1 MLDAITDYLTPEHT
15 EQVLLVLRILF
26 FATTLAFLLALCFR
40 RIRGPRRRDFR
51 VRTVLLIIVAGFLA
65 VFAYQATWQLTGFV
79 NSDFMMFMER
89 YNPRPDN
96 AASKLARGRIFD
108 CQGRE
113 LAVSAPDVRG
123 FRRYP
128 FGPATAHI
136 VGYRHP
142 LFGMTGMER
151 AADAVVCGYLLDPR
165 SKEDL
170 ARIGQTILQERRL
183 VGSNLMLTL
192 DAELQATALEL
203 FTSNQWRGAAVALD
217 PRDGAIRLLATAPSF
232 EPNGFDP
239 RVVNRLPGNP
249 QLNRAIQGAYP
260 PGSTF
265 KLAIAALAIES
276 GKAGEYTCP
285 GEGWVPPG
293 TRRPIRDHE
302 RLSNPSWPGFGR
314 IGIRTALAKSSNTY
328 FAQAGVAS
336 GPAAF
341 NALAEALCINRSLPL
356 YESPNGNRVAAN
368 KGSVP
373 VLGSGRGALRELSQ
387 LSIGQGSLV
396 VTPLHIAM
404 LGAAVANDGTL
415 YRPHLVE
422 TDLPEILS
430 TPFRPATARKVRELM
445 REVVLTGTGRRA
457 DIPGLEVAGKTG
469 TAQNPHGK
477 DHGWFVCMAPVS
489 APELVVAVVVE
500 NQGFGSQTALPIAR
514 ALLEKARDLGYATP
528 TQSGGTP

>member
-1 MLDAITDYLTPEHT
+1 MLDAITEYLTPEHT

-26 FATTLAFLLALCFR
+26 FAATLAFLVSLCFR

-51 VRTVLLIIVAGFLA
+51 VRIVLLLIVAGFLA
-65 VFAYQATWQLTGFV
+65 VFAYQSTWQLTGFI
-79 NSDFMMFMER
+79 NPEFMLFMER

-128 FGPATAHI
+128 YGAATAHI

-142 LFGMTGMER
+142 LFGRTGMER
-151 AADAVVCGYLLDPR
+151 AADAVVCGYLIDPH

-170 ARIGQTILQERRL
+170 ARLGQTILQDRRL
-183 VGSNLMLTL
+183 VGSNIMLTL
-192 DAELQATALEL
+192 DAELQAYALEL
-203 FTSNQWRGAAVALD
+203 FATNGWRGAAVGLD
-217 PRDGAIRLLATAPSF
+217 PRDGSIRLLATAPSF

-239 RVVNRLPGNP
+239 RIVNRLPGNP
-249 QLNRAIQGAYP
+249 QINRAIQGAYP

-265 KLAIAALAIES
+265 KLAIAALAIEN
-276 GKAGEYTCP
+276 GKAGDYICP

-302 RLSNPSWPGFGR
+302 RLSNPSWPGFGKL
-314 IGIRTALAKSSNTY
+314 GIRKAFAKSSNTY

-341 NALAEALCINRSLPL
+341 NTLAEALRINESIPL
-356 YESPNGNRVAAN
+356 YESPNGRRVTANR
-368 KGSVP
+368 GSVP

-422 TDLPEILS
+422 TDIPEILS
-430 TPFRPATARKVRELM
+430 TPFRPATARKVRDLM
-445 REVVLTGTGRRA
+445 REVVLSGTGRRA

-489 APELVVAVVVE
+489 SPELVIAVIVE

-514 ALLEKARDLGYATP
+514 ALLEKACELGYIASTGDLP
-528 TQSGGTP
+528 